1 MTTSSPARETAG
13 VYGEIV
19 EGYIREHRARLRGQ
33 LAYFGS
39 LQVAQA
45 ISQAA
50 RGEYPTG
57 QRHPHQ
63 YRVRLD
69 ALLESERRLRTC
81 ESELVSVE
89 SFDKLINLI
98 GSIIQSIPGIGELAV
113 YDVSIRIGAHLGI
126 EPSEVYLHRGT
137 RLGAASLGLDTR
149 RASVSQSQ
157 LPPDFEKLTAA
168 EIEDLLCI
176 YKEELRLAARGERT
190 RLGVSDICKTPV
202 AESSTAGSR
211 CHRVVA
217 KAVKRRKAC

>member
-113 YDVSIRIGAHLGI
+113 YDVSIRIGAHLGSSRRRCI
-126 EPSEVYLHRGT
+126 CIAGHVSERPPSDSIRGALLCRRVNYHLT
-137 RLGAASLGLDTR
+137 LKSSLPLRSKICCASIR
-149 RASVSQSQ
+149 RSSGSRHVVSEHAWVSRTFARPQ
-157 LPPDFEKLTAA
+157 LPSHPP
-168 EIEDLLCI
+168 
-176 YKEELRLAARGERT
+176 RGRDAIGWSP
-190 RLGVSDICKTPV
+190 RQ
-202 AESSTAGSR
+202 
-211 CHRVVA
+211 
-217 KAVKRRKAC
+217 